1 MAFTGTPNNQQYGG
15 LTPRAVIAMGDNA
28 GTPTPLAVNS
38 SGQQTVVGAG
48 SGGSFP
54 VNDNNSSLTVD
65 LAPASALTTGQF
77 TVTTSSGTTIA
88 IAADPTARTLVIKNT
103 HATLP
108 IYIGPTGV
116 ETNTGHYIGPGEP
129 FAIGG
134 PGAGLAYY
142 AIMGSSTATGTWA
155 RTK

>member
-28 GTPTPLAVNS
+28 GTPTPLAVDS
-38 SGQQTVVGAG
+38 SGQQTVVGPREG
-48 SGGSFP
+48 LP
-54 VNDNNSSLTVD
+54 VNDNGGSLTVD

-77 TVTTSSGTTIA
+77 SVTTSSGA
-88 IAADPTARTLVIKNT
+88 SVAVAADATARTLTIKNT

-108 IYIGPTGV
+108 MYIGPTGV
-116 ETNTGHYIGPGEP
+116 AANTGHYIGPLES
-129 FAIGG
+129 FSVAG

>member
-38 SGQQTVVGAG
+38 SGQQTVVGTGA
-48 SGGSFP
+48 GGSFP
-54 VNDNNSSLTVD
+54 VNDNGGSLTVD

-77 TVTTSSGTTIA
+77 SVSDSSGTTIA
-88 IAADPTARTLVIKNT
+88 IAADATARTLTIKNT
-103 HATLP
+103 HDTLP
-108 IYIGPTGV
+108 MYIGPTGV
-116 ETNTGHYIGPGEP
+116 AANTGHHIGPKES
-129 FAIGG
+129 FSVAG